1 MIMTNT
7 MDPVTTTNAI
17 DQRELANQLLVQA
30 KADGASW
37 WTPNGLLNQRT
48 ATVLEAALEAKMDEH
63 LGYEK

>member
-1 MIMTNT
+1 MTNM

-37 WTPNGLLNQRT
+37 WTRT
-48 ATVLEAALEAKMDEH
+48 GCSTS
-63 LGYEK
+63 